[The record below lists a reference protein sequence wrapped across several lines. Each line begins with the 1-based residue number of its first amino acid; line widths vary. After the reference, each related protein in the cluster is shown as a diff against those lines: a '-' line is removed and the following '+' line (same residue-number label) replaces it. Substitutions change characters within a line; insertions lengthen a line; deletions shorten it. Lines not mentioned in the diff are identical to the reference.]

1 MQSLMVRPAR
11 PTDVQGIATLVNEY
25 AAEGL
30 MLMRTPEEI
39 ALALHDYVVA
49 VDERGRVLGSGALR
63 EYAPSLAEVSAIAVA
78 RDAHGRG
85 VGRVIVEEV
94 ERLARR
100 RGIREVFAL
109 TLAPQFFE
117 ALGYVAVDRGIYPEK
132 VRRDCGGC
140 AKRFGCVEI
149 CMRRILDGGEMEI
162 AA

>member
-1 MQSLMVRPAR
+1 MQSLMVRAAR
-11 PTDVQGIATLVNEY
+11 PGDVQGIATLVNEY
-25 AAEGL
+25 AAEGI
-30 MLMRTPEEI
+30 MLTRTPEEI

-78 RDAHGRG
+78 REAHGRG

-94 ERLARR
+94 ERLALR
-100 RGIREVFAL
+100 RGIQEVFAL

-117 ALGYVAVDRGIYPEK
+117 SLGYAVVDRSSYPEK
-132 VRRDCGGC
+132 VRRDCSGC

-149 CMRRILDGGEMEI
+149 CMQRMLVAEEI
-162 AA
+162 GRAA